1 MSIALIAGLAMLVG
15 AVVEGVA
22 LYFLLNMLL
31 VSGAVR
37 KNYREMTYRS
47 VSALAFR

>member
-15 AVVEGVA
+15 AVAEVVA

-31 VSGAVR
+31 ESGAVR
-37 KNYREMTYRS
+37 TNYRKRHTGQCRL
-47 VSALAFR
+47 VFR